1 MDGRIVKRIL
11 SLRNTEETC
20 ALLKGLGTKPRH
32 IQKFLAGLESPR
44 FRPLPDNIG
53 SKGRTYSG
61 NIAEKIWAGC
71 IEIYAYRIDTML
83 HGIVKFLP
91 EKVLVHIILIL
102 ADAKRLRINLDQ
114 FRKRVHEPA
123 AD

>member
-1 MDGRIVKRIL
+1 M
-11 SLRNTEETC
+11 
-20 ALLKGLGTKPRH
+20 H
-32 IQKFLAGLESPR
+32 
-44 FRPLPDNIG
+44 
-53 SKGRTYSG
+53 
-61 NIAEKIWAGC
+61 
-71 IEIYAYRIDTML
+71 

-114 FRKRVHEPA
+114 FRKRIHEPA